1 MLVQSLRRIRAIQT
15 MPDFFTHMRSV
26 SRQLSLLALF
36 CLLSA
41 LPAAAQERQAAESD
55 LKAAFIFNFVRFTE
69 FPATA
74 TPDVLKICYA
84 AHEPMAGSLK
94 ELSGKRVGSRQIRV
108 VPCFSTEE
116 ASSADIVVI
125 SQSDQRY
132 ARALLGAVR
141 GRPVLTIGDF
151 KGFRK
156 MGGTLN
162 LVVESDRMRFKVN
175 LQAVRQQKLRI
186 HPQLLKLASEIEE

>member
-1 MLVQSLRRIRAIQT
+1 
-15 MPDFFTHMRSV
+15 MPEFSV
-26 SRQLSLLALF
+26 HSCFVTRQLALLVLV
-36 CLLSA
+36 CLLSV

-55 LKAAFIFNFVRFTE
+55 LKAAFIFNFIRFTE

-94 ELSGKRVGSRQIRV
+94 ELAGKRVGSRQIRV
-108 VPCFSTEE
+108 APCFSAEE

-125 SQSDQRY
+125 SQSSQRY
-132 ARALLGAVR
+132 ARVLLGAVR
-141 GRPVLTIGDF
+141 GRPVLTVGDF
-151 KGFRK
+151 RGFRK
-156 MGGTLN
+156 MGGALN

-175 LQAVRQQKLRI
+175 LQAVRQQQLRI

>member
-1 MLVQSLRRIRAIQT
+1 M
-15 MPDFFTHMRSV
+15 
-26 SRQLSLLALF
+26 
-36 CLLSA
+36 
-41 LPAAAQERQAAESD
+41 
-55 LKAAFIFNFVRFTE
+55 
-69 FPATA
+69 
-74 TPDVLKICYA
+74 
-84 AHEPMAGSLK
+84 
-94 ELSGKRVGSRQIRV
+94 QILW
-108 VPCFSTEE
+108 
-116 ASSADIVVI
+116 SSASLIRDMHGRC
-125 SQSDQRY
+125 SGLY
-132 ARALLGAVR
+132 GAVR

>member
-1 MLVQSLRRIRAIQT
+1 MPEFPAYRRSGTRLLPLLLLV
-15 MPDFFTHMRSV
+15 
-26 SRQLSLLALF
+26 

-41 LPAAAQERQAAESD
+41 FPAAAQERLASESD
-55 LKAAFIFNFVRFTE
+55 LKAAFIFNFVRFTD
-69 FPATA
+69 FPASA
-74 TPDVLKICYA
+74 THDVLKICYA

-108 VPCFSTEE
+108 APCFSAEE
-116 ASSADIVVI
+116 ASSADVVVVG
-125 SQSDQRY
+125 QSAQRH

-156 MGGTLN
+156 IGGTLN

>member
-1 MLVQSLRRIRAIQT
+1 MWLKQSMSEPGQDMQYGYVTARRVLLLVL
-15 MPDFFTHMRSV
+15 SV
-26 SRQLSLLALF
+26 LFLAFLVG
-36 CLLSA
+36 
-41 LPAAAQERQAAESD
+41 AQERQASESD
-55 LKAAFIFNFVRFTE
+55 LKAAFIFNFIRFTE

-74 TPDVLKICYA
+74 TPDTLKICYA

-94 ELSGKRVGSRQIRV
+94 ELSGKRVGNRQIRV
-108 VPCFSTEE
+108 APCFSAEE
-116 ASSADIVVI
+116 TSTADVVVVGQSA
-125 SQSDQRY
+125 QRY
-132 ARALLGAVR
+132 ARTLLAAVR
-141 GRPVLTIGDF
+141 GRPVLTVGDF

-156 MGGTLN
+156 TGGALN